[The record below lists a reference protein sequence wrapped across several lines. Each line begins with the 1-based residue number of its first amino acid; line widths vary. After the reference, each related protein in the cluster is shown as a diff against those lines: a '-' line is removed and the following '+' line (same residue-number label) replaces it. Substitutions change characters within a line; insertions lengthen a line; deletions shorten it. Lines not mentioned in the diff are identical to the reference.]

1 MFKKLPVS
9 NPAAAI
15 LLSAGIS
22 HIMALWEPFARHLP
36 SICQAQ
42 DKSFSRK
49 FQPPQ
54 LPQHRRSPGRQFIFP
69 QHDGVFGVFT
79 VVLFSGR
86 TAIINILFALDRTA
100 DRDIPD
106 CSARSRTFAPC
117 PIKRSRIRIRAGFPS
132 ILKNSVRMYKSLSF
146 SPS

>member
-36 SICQAQ
+36 PICQTQ

-54 LPQHRRSPGRQFIFP
+54 LPQHCRSPGRQFIFP
-69 QHDGVFGVFT
+69 QHDGVFT

-100 DRDIPD
+100 DRDIPG
-106 CSARSRTFAPC
+106 CSARSRTFASC
-117 PIKRSRIRIRAGFPS
+117 PIKRSRIRIWAGFPS